1 MLAECLAGIRVLDL
15 TQYIPGPFAT
25 QWLSDL
31 GATVVKVEPPAG
43 DPMRTM
49 GPVDADGT
57 TVFYKLANR
66 NKTVVRLDLKS
77 TDGQAAFA
85 KLLAAADVL
94 VEAYRPGVL
103 TRLGFGPEELER
115 LNPKLIH
122 CSLSGFGQTG
132 PHAPVA
138 GHDLTYV
145 ALTGGL
151 WASGTAE
158 RPVMTFPPL
167 ADHAGAM
174 LAVIGILSALVRR
187 GISGKG
193 ARLDLSLSEA
203 ALLWMGG
210 ILTASHRF
218 GACPREADII
228 NGGAAFYRVY
238 KTGDGRFVAL
248 AAIEEKFWER
258 FCAAIRRPDWV
269 CRQSEPMPQNELISD
284 LDALFR
290 SRSRDEWVETLAAAD
305 CCFEPVLEP
314 AEVAAHPQWKDRSLV
329 QTGIDGDNL
338 VEVLLPVFLDGAR
351 ALHRRPF
358 KEEAI
363 QSVLAAWR

>member
-1 MLAECLAGIRVLDL
+1 MLAECLSGIRVLDL

-25 QWLSDL
+25 QWLTDL
-31 GATVVKVEPPAG
+31 GAEVVKVEPPIG

-49 GPVDADGT
+49 GPVDSDGT
-57 TVFYKLANR
+57 TPFYKLANR
-66 NKTVVRLDLKS
+66 NKTIVKLDLKS
-77 TDGQAAFA
+77 EPGKAAFA
-85 KLLAAADVL
+85 RLLAAADVL

-103 TRLGFGPEELER
+103 TRLGFGPEELSR

-122 CSLSGFGQTG
+122 CSLSGYGQTG

-187 GISGKG
+187 GVSGRG

-203 ALLWMGG
+203 ALSWMGG
-210 ILTASHRF
+210 VLT
-218 GACPREADII
+218 GARRYGDTPRESDII
-228 NGGAAFYRVY
+228 NGGAAYYRVY
-238 KTGDGRFVAL
+238 KTGDGGFVAL

-258 FCAAIRRPDWV
+258 FCMAVDRPHWI

-284 LDALFR
+284 LDSLFR
-290 SRSRDEWVETLAAAD
+290 SRSRDEWQALLGAVD
-305 CCFEPVLEP
+305 CCFEPVYTPTE
-314 AEVAAHPQWKDRSLV
+314 AASHPQWKDRGVV
-329 QTGIDGDNL
+329 QAGIDKDDL

-358 KEEAI
+358 KEEPVET
-363 QSVLAAWR
+363 VLGLWR

>member
-31 GATVVKVEPPAG
+31 GAEVVKIEPPAG

-57 TVFYKLANR
+57 TAFYKLANR
-66 NKTVVRLDLKS
+66 NKSVVRLDLK
-77 TDGQAAFA
+77 TDAGRQALSA
-85 KLLAAADVL
+85 LLAAADVL

-103 TRLGFGPEELER
+103 TRLGFGTDELAR
-115 LNPKLIH
+115 LNPRLIH
-122 CSLSGFGQTG
+122 CSLSGYGQTG
-132 PHAPVA
+132 PHAVTA
-138 GHDLTYV
+138 GHDLTYM

-151 WASGTAE
+151 WASGTAAH
-158 RPVMTFPPL
+158 PVMTFPPL

-187 GISGKG
+187 GVSGKG

-203 ALLWMGG
+203 ALSWMGG

-218 GACPREADII
+218 GDCPRETDII
-228 NGGAAFYRVY
+228 NGGAAFYRIY
-238 KTGDGRFVAL
+238 KTADGRFVAL
-248 AAIEEKFWER
+248 AALEEKFWER
-258 FCAAIRRPDWV
+258 FCTVVGRPDWLG
-269 CRQSEPMPQNELISD
+269 RQSEPMPQHGLIAD
-284 LDALFR
+284 IEALFA
-290 SRSRDEWVETLAAAD
+290 SRPRADWVELLVPAD

-329 QTGIDGDNL
+329 HAAIDGDNL

-358 KEEAI
+358 KEDSI
-363 QSVLAAWR
+363 QSVLGAWR